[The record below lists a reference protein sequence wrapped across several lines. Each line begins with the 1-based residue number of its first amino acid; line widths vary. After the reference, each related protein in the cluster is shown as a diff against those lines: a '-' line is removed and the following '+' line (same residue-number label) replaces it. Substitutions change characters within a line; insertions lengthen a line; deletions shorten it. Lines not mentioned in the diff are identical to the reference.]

1 MREMWSRLTR
11 PTHARPARRH
21 FLQIATAAALT
32 IGLQIAGAGV
42 ASAQE
47 GTISGRVIAVGTK
60 EPLSGA
66 VVTVVGATQRANTDA
81 QGQFRLA
88 GVSGTSV
95 TLDVRRIGYRG
106 ERVNARVGQNDVVV
120 ALTVNPT
127 ALEAVVVTGTA
138 GAQEKREIGNAV
150 TTVDAAA
157 VTQATPIPSM
167 QSLLN
172 GRAPGLV
179 VMPTS
184 GAVGTGSQVR
194 VRGIASFSL
203 GNNPLVYI
211 DGVRVDNAAATGPAN
226 QAFGSSTISRL
237 NDMNPDDIE
246 SIEVL
251 KGPSAATLY
260 GTEASNGVINIIT
273 KKGRAGA
280 TRWNAVVRQGVNY
293 LQDWKG
299 RFPTNYGLVNGQLAT
314 VNMDSLIA
322 GNRGDLFQTGKH
334 QETALSVSGGSN
346 IIDYYASGSLLETQ
360 GAEPTNFERHYSGRV
375 NVGVTPSPKV
385 GITAQMGYITGPTN
399 LSAEAGYGGRVYTTL
414 LATPTTY
421 NTWHHGFYSGVP
433 NQYDRVYKMWQDLD
447 RFTAN
452 LTFENTP
459 TNWLHHRVTLGLD
472 RVNEGNNYYF
482 PRNDSLNLLSSFSG
496 DALGYRELDQV
507 VRTFR
512 TIDYS
517 ANATWMARPTLRF
530 VTSGGAQYYHD
541 ATSSLGAWGSVFP
554 FPGLESVNATTQ
566 GKGQSQDYS
575 DDATLGYFL
584 QEELGWRDRL
594 YLTAAARW
602 DNSSAFGANVNKV
615 VYPKY
620 SLSYVLSD
628 EDYWKNNSLLQ
639 KVNSFRFRAAYG
651 EAGKA
656 PGTYDAVRTFSPVSG
671 PGDSP
676 AVTPLS
682 IGNPNLG
689 PERGKEY
696 EVGVDVGLW
705 NDRVTYELTRYH
717 KRTTNAILFQQIAP
731 SSGFAGTQPFNA
743 GSILNEGW
751 ENSLRVAAYRG
762 SQVDWDVG
770 VNYATNDNTVES
782 LFPNTSF
789 VTAGTYL
796 RHTVG
801 YPAFGWWQAQLIS
814 AQVDATGHGIKS
826 SMMCADGKGGTT
838 PCYNA
843 SGAFIAPM
851 VYLGRSV
858 PPVDGSVTSTLTF
871 LKNFSVY
878 TMVDFANGAKKLDG
892 NTRVRCLFFGGR
904 CPENFAQQYGVDKL
918 DPVRT
923 AEVNSNQQ
931 LLDFIIT
938 KDNFAKWRELTFS
951 YTVPDRY
958 ARMVNASHAIL
969 SVSGRNLHTW
979 TSYQGFEPEAMFL
992 GGSRGGNAS
1001 WEQTTLPQL
1010 TSWIFTVNLGF

>member
-1 MREMWSRLTR
+1 MTEMWSRLTR
-11 PTHARPARRH
+11 PKHVRPGRNLFLHIAR
-21 FLQIATAAALT
+21 ATTLA

-47 GTISGRVIAVGTK
+47 GTISGRVVAAGTN

-66 VVTVVGATQRANTDA
+66 VVTVIGAAQRTNTDA
-81 QGQFRLA
+81 QGHFRIA

-106 ERVNARVGQNDVVV
+106 ERVSARVGQSDVVV
-120 ALTVNPT
+120 SLTVNPT

-179 VMPTS
+179 VMPAS
-184 GAVGTGSQVR
+184 GAVGTGSQIR

-203 GNNPLVYI
+203 GNNPLIYV

-237 NDMNPDDIE
+237 NDINPDDIQ

-260 GTEASNGVINIIT
+260 GTEASNGVVNIIT
-273 KKGRAGA
+273 KKGRVGA
-280 TRWNAVVRQGVNY
+280 TRWNAALRQGVNY
-293 LQDWKG
+293 LQNWKT
-299 RFPTNYGLVNGQLAT
+299 RFPTNYGLVSGQL
-314 VNMDSLIA
+314 VKVSMDSLTA
-322 GNRGDLFQTGKH
+322 ANHGDIFQTGKH
-334 QETALSVSGGSN
+334 QETELSVSGGAN
-346 IIDYYASGSLLETQ
+346 IVNYYASGSLLESQ

-385 GITAQMGYITGPTN
+385 RVNAEMGYITGPTN
-399 LSAEAGYGGRVYTTL
+399 LSAEAGFGGRVWSTL

-421 NTWHHGFYSGVP
+421 GSWRHGFYSGVP
-433 NQYDRVYKMWQDLD
+433 YQYDMVYKMWQDLD

-452 LTFENTP
+452 LSFDNTP
-459 TNWLHHRVTLGLD
+459 TNWFQHRVTLGLD

-482 PRNDSLNLLSSFSG
+482 PRIDSLNLLSSFSG

-507 VRTFR
+507 TRTYR
-512 TIDYS
+512 TIDYA
-517 ANATWMARPTLRF
+517 ANATWTPRPMYRF

-541 ATSSLGAWGSVFP
+541 ATNSLGAWGSVFP
-554 FPGLESVNATTQ
+554 FPGLKSVNATTQ
-566 GKGQSQDYS
+566 SKGQSQDFF
-575 DDATLGYFL
+575 DDATLGYYL
-584 QEELGWRDRL
+584 QEEFAWRDRL

-628 EDYWKNNSLLQ
+628 EEYWKNNGLLQ
-639 KVNSFRFRAAYG
+639 KLNSFRFRAAYG

-696 EVGVDVGLW
+696 EVGFDAGIW
-705 NDRVTYELTRYH
+705 DDRVTYELTRYH

-743 GSILNEGW
+743 GSILNQGW

-762 SQVDWDVG
+762 SQVTWDVG
-770 VNYATNDNTVES
+770 VNYATNDNKVES
-782 LFPNTSF
+782 LFPNTTF
-789 VTAGTYL
+789 VTAGTFL

-801 YPAFGWWQAQLIS
+801 YPAFGWWERQLVS

-826 SMMCADGKGGTT
+826 TMMCANGKGGTT
-838 PCYNA
+838 PCYDAN
-843 SGAFIAPM
+843 GALVAPL

-858 PPVDGSVTSTLTF
+858 PPVEGSVTSTLTF

-923 AEVNSNQQ
+923 AEINSNQQ

-951 YTVPDRY
+951 YTLPDRY
-958 ARMVNASHAIL
+958 ARMVNASHAIF

-979 TSYQGFEPEAMFL
+979 TGYQGFEPEAMFL